1 MDEKE
6 LQEFLETLIEIEPL
20 DRHGF
25 LRVREC
31 LTRIGVLSVSTNT
44 LWQSC
49 HILHKRGKY
58 YLVHFKQL
66 FALDGKL
73 DENEVSAEDLDR
85 VERVAI
91 MLEEWGL
98 IKPMVELNY
107 DVKSV
112 LNVIPYK
119 DKSKYN
125 LRAKYT
131 IGNKKKRRHERSEYN
146 RESRGGPG
154 DH

>member
-20 DRHGF
+20 DRQGF
-25 LRVREC
+25 LRVCEC
-31 LTRIGVLSVSTNT
+31 LTRVGVLSVSTNT

-73 DENEVSAEDLDR
+73 DDDEVGEEDLDR

-91 MLEEWGL
+91 LLEGWGM
-98 IKPMVELNY
+98 IKPLVELDHN
-107 DVKSV
+107 VRSV
-112 LNVIPYK
+112 LNIIPFK
-119 DKSKYN
+119 DKGKYN
-125 LRAKYT
+125 LRPKYT
-131 IGNKKKRRHERSEYN
+131 IGNKKKRQHERSET
-146 RESRGGPG
+146 RTEPRGRPG

>member
-20 DRHGF
+20 DRQGF
-25 LRVREC
+25 LRVCEC

-73 DENEVSAEDLDR
+73 DGNEVGDEDLDR

-91 MLEEWGL
+91 MLEGWGL
-98 IKPMVELNY
+98 IKPVVEL
-107 DVKSV
+107 DHDAKAV

-119 DKSKYN
+119 DKGKYN
-125 LRAKYT
+125 LRPKYT
-131 IGNKKKRRHERSEYN
+131 IGNKKKRHYERSEYN
-146 RESRGGPG
+146 RETRGRPG